1 MSHNNQNKTT
11 GFASA
16 TEVARLAGVSR
27 SAVSRTFTP
36 GRSVSEETRRKVLA
50 AAEVLNYHVNHLA
63 RGLSK
68 EASRPV
74 CILGGNLASPYQSS
88 LLDHLTRR
96 LNKAGRAVMVIN
108 TDEGEVSAREAL
120 QQTLN
125 YRSTATIVLS
135 GKPPES
141 LIQLCLQS
149 GQQVILINRMG
160 QFPSAE
166 NIDIDYRT
174 TMTEA
179 LDHLIAAECH
189 HLALVSSSARSP
201 SMVIRETRF
210 LDAAAAAGRD
220 VAFISPG
227 TTSYHTG
234 VLAARELLS
243 QATPP
248 DGVFCVTDLIA
259 CGFIDAARHEFGL
272 RIPQD
277 ICVIGFDDIEQAS
290 WQGYQLTTFSQPL
303 AEMAKAACERILS
316 PAGDHPG
323 SQYFD
328 ARLVKRK
335 TLREPRLPQQ
345 ETGGADRA
353 MEPDQDG

>member
-1 MSHNNQNKTT
+1 MMNDKSKQS

-36 GRSVSEETRRKVLA
+36 GSSVSAETRRKVLA

-88 LLDHLTRR
+88 LLEHLTRR

-108 TDEGEVSAREAL
+108 TDDGEASAKEAL

-135 GKPPES
+135 GKPPGS
-141 LIQLCLQS
+141 LIEICLQS

-160 QFPSAE
+160 QYAGADT
-166 NIDIDYRT
+166 IDIDYST
-174 TMTEA
+174 TMKEA
-179 LDHLIAAECH
+179 FDQLIAAGCQ
-189 HLALVSSSARSP
+189 HLAVVSSSARSP
-201 SMVIRETRF
+201 SMIIRETRF
-210 LDAAAAAGRD
+210 MQAAADAKTD
-220 VAFISPG
+220 VSLIRPG
-227 TTSYHTG
+227 STSYQTG
-234 VLAARELLS
+234 VLAARKLLS
-243 QATPP
+243 QPLRP

-277 ICVIGFDDIEQAS
+277 LCVIGFDDIEQAS
-290 WQGYQLTTFSQPL
+290 WLGYQLTTFSQPL
-303 AEMAKAACERILS
+303 AEMAQAACELLLS
-316 PAGDHPG
+316 PDTQRPE
-323 SQYFD
+323 SRVFD
-328 ARLVKRK
+328 ARLVKRG
-335 TLREPRLPQQ
+335 TLR
-345 ETGGADRA
+345 
-353 MEPDQDG
+353 

>member
-1 MSHNNQNKTT
+1 MMNDKSKQS

-36 GRSVSEETRRKVLA
+36 GSSVSAETRRKVLA

-88 LLDHLTRR
+88 LLEHLTRR

-108 TDEGEVSAREAL
+108 TDDGEASAKEAL

-135 GKPPES
+135 GKPPGS
-141 LIQLCLQS
+141 LIEICLQS

-160 QFPSAE
+160 QYAGADT
-166 NIDIDYRT
+166 IDIDYST
-174 TMTEA
+174 TMKEA
-179 LDHLIAAECH
+179 FDQLIAAGCQ
-189 HLALVSSSARSP
+189 HLAVVSSSARSP
-201 SMVIRETRF
+201 SMIIRETRF
-210 LDAAAAAGRD
+210 MQAAADAKTD
-220 VAFISPG
+220 VSLIRPG
-227 TTSYHTG
+227 STSYQTG
-234 VLAARELLS
+234 VLAARKLLS
-243 QATPP
+243 QPLRP

-277 ICVIGFDDIEQAS
+277 LCVIGFDDIEQAS
-290 WQGYQLTTFSQPL
+290 WLGYQLTTFAQPL
-303 AEMAKAACERILS
+303 AEMAEAACERLLS
-316 PAGDHPG
+316 PCGKKPG
-323 SQYFD
+323 SQLFD
-328 ARLVKRK
+328 ARLVRRN
-335 TLREPRLPQQ
+335 TLR
-345 ETGGADRA
+345 
-353 MEPDQDG
+353 

>member
-1 MSHNNQNKTT
+1 MSDSSKQA

-16 TEVARLAGVSR
+16 SEVARLAGVSR

-36 GRSVSEETRRKVLA
+36 GSSVSAETRRKVLA

-88 LLDHLTRR
+88 LLEHLTRR

-108 TDEGEVSAREAL
+108 TDESEADAREAL

-135 GKPPES
+135 GKPPGS
-141 LIQLCLQS
+141 LIELCLQS

-160 QFPSAE
+160 QYAGAD
-166 NIDIDYRT
+166 NIDINYRS
-174 TMTEA
+174 TMKEA
-179 LDHLIAAECH
+179 FDHLIAAGCRQ
-189 HLALVSSSARSP
+189 LALVSSSARSP
-201 SMVIRETRF
+201 SMVVRETGF
-210 LDAAAAAGRD
+210 LDAAAAAHTD
-220 VAFISPG
+220 VSLVRPG
-227 TTSYHTG
+227 STSYQTG

-243 QATPP
+243 RPARP

-272 RIPQD
+272 RIPED
-277 ICVIGFDDIEQAS
+277 LCVIGFDDIEQAG
-290 WQGYQLTTFSQPL
+290 WLGYQLTTFSQPL
-303 AEMAKAACERILS
+303 AEMAEATCELLLS
-316 PAGDHPG
+316 PAAEQPG
-323 SQYFD
+323 SRLFD
-328 ARLVKRK
+328 ARLVKRQ
-335 TLREPRLPQQ
+335 TLR
-345 ETGGADRA
+345 
-353 MEPDQDG
+353 

>member
-1 MSHNNQNKTT
+1 MMNDKSKQS

-36 GRSVSEETRRKVLA
+36 GSSVSADTRRKVLA

-88 LLDHLTRR
+88 LLEHLTRR

-108 TDEGEVSAREAL
+108 TDDGEASAKEAL

-135 GKPPES
+135 GKPPGS
-141 LIQLCLQS
+141 LIEICLQS

-160 QFPSAE
+160 QYAGADT
-166 NIDIDYRT
+166 IDIDYST
-174 TMTEA
+174 TMKEA
-179 LDHLIAAECH
+179 FDQLIAAGCQ
-189 HLALVSSSARSP
+189 HLAVVSSSARSP

-210 LDAAAAAGRD
+210 MQAAVDAKTD
-220 VAFISPG
+220 VSLIRPG
-227 TTSYHTG
+227 STSYQTG
-234 VLAARELLS
+234 VLAARKLLS
-243 QATPP
+243 QSLRP

-277 ICVIGFDDIEQAS
+277 LCVIGFDDIEQAS
-290 WQGYQLTTFSQPL
+290 WLGYQLTTFSQPL
-303 AEMAKAACERILS
+303 AEMAQAACELLLS
-316 PAGDHPG
+316 PDAQRPE
-323 SQYFD
+323 SRVFD
-328 ARLVKRK
+328 ARLVKRG
-335 TLREPRLPQQ
+335 TLR
-345 ETGGADRA
+345 
-353 MEPDQDG
+353 

>member
-1 MSHNNQNKTT
+1 MSDSRKPS

-16 TEVARLAGVSR
+16 IEVARLAGVSR

-36 GRSVSEETRRKVLA
+36 GSSVSADTRRRVLA

-68 EASRPV
+68 AASRPV

-88 LLDHLTRR
+88 LLDHLIRR

-108 TDEGEVSAREAL
+108 TDEGEASAREAL

-135 GKPPES
+135 GKPPDS
-141 LIQLCLQS
+141 LIEICLQS
-149 GQQVILINRMG
+149 GQQVILINRLG
-160 QFPSAE
+160 QYAGAD
-166 NIDIDYRT
+166 NIDINYSS
-174 TMTEA
+174 TMKEA
-179 LDHLIAAECH
+179 FDHLIAAGCRQ
-189 HLALVSSSARSP
+189 LALVSSTARSP

-210 LDAAAAAGRD
+210 LAAAADAHTD
-220 VAFISPG
+220 VSPIRPG
-227 TTSYHTG
+227 STSYQTG

-243 QATPP
+243 QPTRP

-272 RIPQD
+272 RIPED
-277 ICVIGFDDIEQAS
+277 ICVLGFDDIEQAS
-290 WQGYQLTTFSQPL
+290 WLGYRLTTFSQPL
-303 AEMAKAACERILS
+303 AEMAEAACELLLS
-316 PAGDHPG
+316 PDAETPG
-323 SQYFD
+323 SRVFD
-328 ARLVKRK
+328 ARLVKRG
-335 TLREPRLPQQ
+335 TLR
-345 ETGGADRA
+345 
-353 MEPDQDG
+353 

>member
-1 MSHNNQNKTT
+1 MSDSSKPS

-36 GRSVSEETRRKVLA
+36 GSSVSAETRRKVLA

-88 LLDHLTRR
+88 LLEHLTRR

-108 TDEGEVSAREAL
+108 TDDGEASAKEAL

-135 GKPPES
+135 GKPPGS
-141 LIQLCLQS
+141 LIEICLQS

-160 QFPSAE
+160 QYAGADT
-166 NIDIDYRT
+166 IDIDYSS
-174 TMTEA
+174 TMKEA
-179 LDHLIAAECH
+179 FDHLIAAGCQ
-189 HLALVSSSARSP
+189 HLAVVSSSARSP
-201 SMVIRETRF
+201 SMVIRETGF
-210 LDAAAAAGRD
+210 MQAAADAETD
-220 VAFISPG
+220 VSLIRPG
-227 TTSYHTG
+227 STSYQTG

-243 QATPP
+243 QPTRP

-272 RIPQD
+272 RIPED
-277 ICVIGFDDIEQAS
+277 LCVIGFDDIEQAS
-290 WQGYQLTTFSQPL
+290 WLGYRLTTFSQPL
-303 AEMAKAACERILS
+303 AEMAEAACELLLS
-316 PAGDHPG
+316 PDADKPG
-323 SQYFD
+323 RRVFD
-328 ARLVKRK
+328 ARLVKRG
-335 TLREPRLPQQ
+335 TLR
-345 ETGGADRA
+345 
-353 MEPDQDG
+353 

>member
-1 MSHNNQNKTT
+1 MSNSSQNKNP

-74 CILGGNLASPYQSS
+74 CILGGNLSSPYQSS
-88 LLDHLTRR
+88 LLEHLTRR

-108 TDEGEVSAREAL
+108 TDDGESSAREAL

-135 GKPPES
+135 GKPPGS
-141 LIQLCLQS
+141 LIELCLQS

-160 QFPSAE
+160 QFPGAD
-166 NIDIDYRT
+166 NIDIDYSS
-174 TMTEA
+174 TMKDA
-179 LDHLIAAECH
+179 FDHLIAAECRNI
-189 HLALVSSSARSP
+189 ALVSSSARSP

-210 LDAAAAAGRD
+210 LEAAAGAGTD
-220 VAFISPG
+220 VATIRPG
-227 TTSYHTG
+227 STSYQTG

-243 QATPP
+243 RETRP

-272 RIPQD
+272 RIPED

-290 WQGYQLTTFSQPL
+290 WLGYRLTTFSQPL
-303 AEMAKAACERILS
+303 AEMAEAACELLLS
-316 PAGDHPG
+316 PLAEQPG
-323 SQYFD
+323 SRVFD
-328 ARLVKRK
+328 ARLVKRG
-335 TLREPRLPQQ
+335 TLR
-345 ETGGADRA
+345 
-353 MEPDQDG
+353 

>member
-1 MSHNNQNKTT
+1 MMNDKSKQS

-36 GRSVSEETRRKVLA
+36 GSSVSAETRRKVLA

-88 LLDHLTRR
+88 LLEHLTRR

-108 TDEGEVSAREAL
+108 TDDGEASAKEAL

-135 GKPPES
+135 GKPPGS
-141 LIQLCLQS
+141 LIEICLQS

-160 QFPSAE
+160 QYAGADT
-166 NIDIDYRT
+166 IDIDYST
-174 TMTEA
+174 TMKEA
-179 LDHLIAAECH
+179 FDQLIAAGCQ
-189 HLALVSSSARSP
+189 HLAVVSSSARSP

-210 LDAAAAAGRD
+210 MQAAADAKTD
-220 VAFISPG
+220 VSLIRPG
-227 TTSYHTG
+227 STSYQTG
-234 VLAARELLS
+234 VLAARKLLS
-243 QATPP
+243 QPLRP

-277 ICVIGFDDIEQAS
+277 LCVIGFDDIEQAS
-290 WQGYQLTTFSQPL
+290 WLGYQLTTFSQPL
-303 AEMAKAACERILS
+303 AEMAQAACELLLS
-316 PAGDHPG
+316 PDTQRPE
-323 SQYFD
+323 SRVFD
-328 ARLVKRK
+328 ARLVKRG
-335 TLREPRLPQQ
+335 TLR
-345 ETGGADRA
+345 
-353 MEPDQDG
+353 

>member
-1 MSHNNQNKTT
+1 MMSDRNQNRTS

-36 GRSVSEETRRKVLA
+36 GSSVSAETRRKVLA
-50 AAEVLNYHVNHLA
+50 AAETLNYHVNLLA

-74 CILGGNLASPYQSS
+74 CILGGNLASPYQAS
-88 LLDHLTRR
+88 LLEHLTRR

-108 TDEGEVSAREAL
+108 TDDGEDSAREAL

-135 GKPPES
+135 GKPPAS
-141 LIQLCLQS
+141 LIETCLQS

-160 QFPSAE
+160 QFAGAD
-166 NIDIDYRT
+166 NIEIDYSS
-174 TMTEA
+174 TMNEA
-179 LDHLIAAECH
+179 FQLLISAGCQHIAV
-189 HLALVSSSARSP
+189 VSSSARSP

-210 LDAAAAAGRD
+210 LEAAAQD
-220 VAFISPG
+220 NISVTLTRPG
-227 TTSYHTG
+227 SASYQTG
-234 VLAARELLS
+234 VTAARELL
-243 QATPP
+243 AREPRP

-259 CGFIDAARHEFGL
+259 CGFIDVARHEFGL

-277 ICVIGFDDIEQAS
+277 ISIIGFDDIEQAS
-290 WQGYQLTTFSQPL
+290 WLGYQLTTFSQPV
-303 AEMAKAACERILS
+303 AEMAEATCELLLTAATEQPGRRLFKATPVFR
-316 PAGDHPG
+316 
-323 SQYFD
+323 Q
-328 ARLVKRK
+328 
-335 TLREPRLPQQ
+335 TL
-345 ETGGADRA
+345 GASN
-353 MEPDQDG
+353 G